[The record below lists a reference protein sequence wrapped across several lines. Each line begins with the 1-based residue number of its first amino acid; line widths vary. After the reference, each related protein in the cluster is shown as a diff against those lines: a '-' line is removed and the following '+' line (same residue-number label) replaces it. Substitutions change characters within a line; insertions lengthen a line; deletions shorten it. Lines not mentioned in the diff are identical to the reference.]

1 MSDHRARR
9 PGLLCLV
16 VLCLVCVA
24 LMMKAVISFVS
35 FSPWYDPATDEPE
48 VLFDLNASD
57 YGEGM
62 RIVPLSD
69 EAERSTLHTP
79 GSSVTYVGMSDGA
92 SSVIVALDTA
102 TAEVRWDA
110 RLSGSRPRCVTYN
123 GPGLRC
129 SAGGELVG
137 IAEDDGAVTVLA
149 ALPSD
154 DYRVR
159 KNEEERITYLLPP
172 VDGRSQ
178 DYQVMWIGEGD
189 RVVVLP
195 WSPPPTPCAE
205 ASGTSFKDVD
215 THAGADDHDL
225 LAAVVVDGWMVLSSV
240 DTGEIV
246 DQRFGDLHE
255 EKSEFDPLLSG
266 NEACGSEW
274 SQVDVS
280 YPLPPHGPVFS
291 VVPLPAEKVPAS
303 SSADEARP
311 VFWTNGESSRWY
323 VTPDGEFGEW
333 YGGSTWSCDVDL
345 RGSRVENAFTDGI
358 DVDEGV
364 VRGTRMGGLTQE
376 YDEYWVMVSGGG
388 MVSTREDNNSAGG
401 NRRRIVWSADI
412 GGDEWKVRGGAVMTR
427 DSDGRVTARSID
439 RGEELWVLDTPG
451 EMRWERGS
459 GEPRGSMDDSPL
471 VVLSTDSR
479 ALIYGHRAGSDG
491 D

>member
-1 MSDHRARR
+1 MSGRRGRR
-9 PGLLCLV
+9 PVLICLI
-16 VLCLVCVA
+16 VLCLACVA
-24 LMMKAVISFVS
+24 LMTKAVISFVS
-35 FSPWYDPATDEPE
+35 FSPRYDPVADEPE

-57 YGEGM
+57 YGERM
-62 RIVPLSD
+62 RIVPLSGD
-69 EAERSTLHTP
+69 AERSTLHEP

-92 SSVIVALDTA
+92 SSVIVALEAA

-303 SSADEARP
+303 PPADEARP
-311 VFWTNGESSRWY
+311 VLWRNGGRTRWC

-333 YGGSTWSCDVDL
+333 REGSMWTYDVVDL

-358 DVDEGV
+358 EVGEGAV
-364 VRGTRMGGLTQE
+364 AGTTMGGLSE
-376 YDEYWVMVSGGG
+376 KSDEYWVMVSGGG
-388 MVSTREDNNSAGG
+388 MVSVRKNGEGED
-401 NRRRIVWSADI
+401 RHKIVWSADI
-412 GGDEWKVRGGAVMTR
+412 GDDEWEARGGAVMTR

-439 RGEELWVLDTPG
+439 SGRRLWDLDTPG
-451 EMRWERGS
+451 EMHWEENS

>member
-1 MSDHRARR
+1 
-9 PGLLCLV
+9 
-16 VLCLVCVA
+16 
-24 LMMKAVISFVS
+24 MMKAVISFVS

-137 IAEDDGAVTVLA
+137 ISESDGTTTVLT
-149 ALPSD
+149 ALPSG
-154 DYRVR
+154 DYRVS
-159 KNEEERITYLLPP
+159 KNQEERITYLLPP

-178 DYQVMWIGEGD
+178 DYQVMWIDERD
-189 RVVVLP
+189 RVVILP

-215 THAGADDHDL
+215 PHTGVGDHDL
-225 LAAVVVDGWMVLSSV
+225 LAAVVVDGWMVLSAV

-246 DQRFGDLHE
+246 DQRFGDLRE
-255 EKSEFDPLLSG
+255 RTGESGPLLSG
-266 NEACGSEW
+266 DEACGSEW

-280 YPLPPHGPVFS
+280 YPPPHRTVFS
-291 VVPLPAEKVPAS
+291 VVPLPAEKVPTS
-303 SSADEARP
+303 PPADEARP
-311 VFWTNGESSRWY
+311 VLWRNGGAHSMVRHSGR
-323 VTPDGEFGEW
+323 
-333 YGGSTWSCDVDL
+333 
-345 RGSRVENAFTDGI
+345 R
-358 DVDEGV
+358 
-364 VRGTRMGGLTQE
+364 VRGM
-376 YDEYWVMVSGGG
+376 
-388 MVSTREDNNSAGG
+388 A
-401 NRRRIVWSADI
+401 
-412 GGDEWKVRGGAVMTR
+412 
-427 DSDGRVTARSID
+427 
-439 RGEELWVLDTPG
+439 
-451 EMRWERGS
+451 
-459 GEPRGSMDDSPL
+459 
-471 VVLSTDSR
+471 
-479 ALIYGHRAGSDG
+479 
-491 D
+491 

>member
-1 MSDHRARR
+1 MQ
-9 PGLLCLV
+9 
-16 VLCLVCVA
+16 
-24 LMMKAVISFVS
+24 VIS
-35 FSPWYDPATDEPE
+35 
-48 VLFDLNASD
+48 
-57 YGEGM
+57 
-62 RIVPLSD
+62 LSD
-69 EAERSTLHTP
+69 QDGRRMLRDSR
-79 GSSVTYVGMSDGA
+79 SSVIYVGLSDGA
-92 SSVIVALDTA
+92 SSVIVALDAGTA
-102 TAEVRWDA
+102 QVRWKA
-110 RLSGSRPRCVTYN
+110 ELSGSQPYCMPYEWGIRCV
-123 GPGLRC
+123 
-129 SAGGELVG
+129 AGGELVDV
-137 IAEDDGAVTVLA
+137 AEREGTVTELA
-149 ALPSD
+149 TLPSD
-154 DYRVR
+154 SYRIR
-159 KNEEERITYLLPP
+159 KGGNDKSGDDHVVYLLP
-172 VDGRSQ
+172 VDGRPQ
-178 DYQVMWIGEGD
+178 DYQVVPLRGED
-189 RVVVLP
+189 HAVILP

-215 THAGADDHDL
+215 PHTGVGDHDL

-303 SSADEARP
+303 PPADEARP

-364 VRGTRMGGLTQE
+364 VRGTKMGGLTQE

-412 GGDEWKVRGGAVMTR
+412 GDDEWKVRGGAVMTR

>member
-1 MSDHRARR
+1 M
-9 PGLLCLV
+9 
-16 VLCLVCVA
+16 
-24 LMMKAVISFVS
+24 
-35 FSPWYDPATDEPE
+35 
-48 VLFDLNASD
+48 
-57 YGEGM
+57 
-62 RIVPLSD
+62 
-69 EAERSTLHTP
+69 
-79 GSSVTYVGMSDGA
+79 
-92 SSVIVALDTA
+92 
-102 TAEVRWDA
+102 
-110 RLSGSRPRCVTYN
+110 
-123 GPGLRC
+123 
-129 SAGGELVG
+129 G

-159 KNEEERITYLLPP
+159 KNRGERITYLLPP

-215 THAGADDHDL
+215 THGGADEHDL

-266 NEACGSEW
+266 NEEACGSEW

-280 YPLPPHGPVFS
+280 YPLHPHGPVFS
-291 VVPLPAEKVPAS
+291 VVPLPAEKVPTS
-303 SSADEARP
+303 PSADQARP
-311 VFWTNGESSRWY
+311 VLWTNGESSRWY

-401 NRRRIVWSADI
+401 NRRKIVWSADI
-412 GGDEWKVRGGAVMTR
+412 GDDEWKVRGGAVMTR
-427 DSDGRVTARSID
+427 DSDGRVTARSVD
-439 RGEELWVLDTPG
+439 RGKELWVLDTPG

-459 GEPRGSMDDSPL
+459 GEPRGSVDDSPL

-479 ALIYGHRAGSDG
+479 ALISTGTGPGPTGTDAEGIGSGSAEPRGAPAAQGRANGPSAQAISSPANPG
-491 D
+491 RA